1 LAKDSLI
8 EVASN
13 GWAYENITEL
23 TAEEQNL
30 SINLSVEKISN
41 VLNIEPKVFV
51 PPYEFF
57 NDDTIDALY
66 KNNIEYISSNIRN
79 DPPPYQLTNLELYH
93 FPSGTATGQFNAIT
107 GIIEVNPYE
116 ETYAEVQKNLKEHGF
131 SVVTVD
137 ASAFSVVNN
146 DNYVNQIDEEK
157 INELELLIQR
167 IQGDGL
173 KIVSIGTIDRNSGG
187 IEIPEWIKNNAGWW
201 ADGQI
206 DDNTFVQGIQ
216 YLIGNNII
224 LVPSSDVSVSDS
236 SSEIP
241 SWIKNNAGWW
251 AQGVVTDSD
260 FVSGIQWLIING
272 IIIISGEN

>member
-1 LAKDSLI
+1 MEKDNLI

-13 GWAYENITEL
+13 GWVYEDITEL
-23 TAEEQNL
+23 TAEEQNF
-30 SINLSVEKISN
+30 SINLSVDKISN
-41 VLNIEPKVFV
+41 VLNIKPKVFV
-51 PPYEFF
+51 PPYENF
-57 NDDTIDALY
+57 NEDTIEALH

-93 FPSGTATGQFNAIT
+93 FPSGTATGQFNAIA
-107 GIIEVNPYE
+107 GIIRVNPYE

-131 SVVTVD
+131 AVVTVD
-137 ASAFSVVNN
+137 ASAFHVVNN
-146 DNYVNQIDEEK
+146 GNYVNQIDEEK

-173 KIVSIGTIDRNSGG
+173 KIVSIGTIDRSSGG

-201 ADGQI
+201 SDGQI

-216 YLIGNNII
+216 YLIGNDII
-224 LVPSSDVSVSDS
+224 RIPSLDVSASDS
-236 SSEIP
+236 SPTIP

-251 AQGVVTDSD
+251 SQGVVTDSD
-260 FVSGIQWLIING
+260 FVSAIQWLIING
-272 IIIISGEN
+272 IIIIPGEG